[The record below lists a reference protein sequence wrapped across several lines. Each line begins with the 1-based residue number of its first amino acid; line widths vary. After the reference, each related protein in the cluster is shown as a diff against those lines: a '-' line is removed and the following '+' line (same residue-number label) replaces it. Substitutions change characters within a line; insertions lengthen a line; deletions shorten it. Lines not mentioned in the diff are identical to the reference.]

1 MQYTGI
7 SKNKEFITLAEFLN
21 ISILLVNILKQSGCK
36 DLLLSSNTFCK
47 HIISRKRK
55 RKIVF

>member
-1 MQYTGI
+1 MQYIGI
-7 SKNKEFITLAEFLN
+7 LKNIEFITFAAFLN

-55 RKIVF
+55 KKIVF